1 MKLDSAKVKKSFEA
15 GGVVVF
21 PTDTVYGIGCVYD
34 DEDAVKKIFVIK
46 QRDSNKPLPLLL
58 SSKEQLS
65 LVTDDKNI
73 YAETLADA
81 FWPGALTLVV
91 RKSKNVSDVITC
103 GTATIAVRCPNNDG
117 LRDLI
122 GRLGKPIIGT
132 SANISGEPSITKYS
146 DAKRVFSDSVE
157 CVVEGRCTDNV
168 PSTIVDV
175 TGKVPKILREGPI
188 TAEQIKEVISRIKDK
203 KASTKMKI
211 AIGTD
216 HRGFGLKEE
225 LVKYLKE
232 TGYEVLDCGPAEGV
246 TVDYPVSVEKVA
258 KAVQS
263 GKVDRGILI
272 CGTGLGV
279 SIAANKFKG
288 IRAALCNSEFMAERC
303 RLHNNANILCLGAE
317 YDVDQKAIVK
327 IFLTQE
333 YEGGRHQKR
342 LDMIASFE
350 S

>member
-1 MKLDSAKVKKSFEA
+1 MKLDSAKVIKSFEA

-34 DEDAVKKIFVIK
+34 DEDAVKKIFKLK

-58 SSKEQLS
+58 SSKEQLF
-65 LVTDDKNI
+65 LVSDNRNA
-73 YAETLADA
+73 YAEALADA

-91 RKSKNVSDVITC
+91 KKSKNVSDIVTC
-103 GTATIAVRCPNNDG
+103 GIPTVAVRCPNNAS
-117 LRDLI
+117 LI
-122 GRLGKPIIGT
+122 SLIKKLGRPIIGT
-132 SANISGEPSITKYS
+132 SANISGEPSITSYS
-146 DAKRVFSDSVE
+146 KAKLVFSETAD
-157 CVVEGRCTDNV
+157 CVVEGKCTDNI

-175 TGKVPKILREGPI
+175 TGRTPKILREGPI
-188 TAEQIKEVISRIKDK
+188 TSKQIKEIISRVREK
-203 KASTKMKI
+203 KVSSKMKI

-216 HRGFGLKEE
+216 HRGFGLKED

-232 TGYEVLDCGPAEGV
+232 TGYEVLDCGPAEGII
-246 TVDYPVSVEKVA
+246 VDYPVSVEKVA
-258 KAVQS
+258 KAVQT
-263 GKVDRGILI
+263 GKADRGILI

-317 YDVDQKAIVK
+317 YDIDQKAIVK

-342 LDMIASFE
+342 LDMISSFE
-350 S
+350 A